1 MSARLR
7 NWRRG
12 RVAKKG
18 APTIDRSSQMERI
31 LTSIAKM
38 LIILSFVGVAFLF
51 LFLLFYTRLPIL
63 DTLELCLVLMVA
75 SIPVAIEVVS
85 TAVLAAG
92 SRQLAAKDV
101 LVTRLAAIEELAAV
115 EVLCSDKRGTLTLNK
130 LEMGETW
137 CAQPERWDVARVVA
151 FAALTIKRSDPDA
164 LDSCNPGQHRPQG

>member
-1 MSARLR
+1 MSTRLR

-18 APTIDRSSQMERI
+18 ASTIDRSSQVEQI

-115 EVLCSDKRGTLTLNK
+115 EVLCSDKTGTLTLNK

-137 CAQPERWDVARVVA
+137 CA
-151 FAALTIKRSDPDA
+151 
-164 LDSCNPGQHRPQG
+164 